1 MKTFCLLWLFIFG
14 SGAALA
20 ETAPVDD
27 IEMPVVPLVDRVE
40 AIGEVDEAPW
50 GIRGGCIPLNRI
62 RSINFVNDQSAI
74 IGLGRNKEAILRL
87 NRECTGISSEAFVY
101 KMRGNRLCAKFDSLR
116 LLTSKRDCQ
125 IESIEPYLKLEDTGS
140 SGDGL

>member
-40 AIGEVDEAPW
+40 AIGEVDEAPMGNPRW
-50 GIRGGCIPLNRI
+50 LY
-62 RSINFVNDQSAI
+62 SAEQ
-74 IGLGRNKEAILRL
+74 NPQ
-87 NRECTGISSEAFVY
+87 Y
-101 KMRGNRLCAKFDSLR
+101 
-116 LLTSKRDCQ
+116 
-125 IESIEPYLKLEDTGS
+125 
-140 SGDGL
+140 